1 MIFNCANIVCTLIH
15 VLRHIL
21 TVCPLDIIFVIDDS
35 SSISGNEFKRLK
47 NFLNKV
53 VDSLDIGEDRVRVG
67 VIKYA
72 KGVKDEIRL
81 DDFTTEAPLK
91 RAITRIK
98 HERGGTRT
106 GRAISRMVKAFQG
119 GFGGRSDADKIGIVI
134 TDGKSKDS
142 VAGPVRRAGREGITL
157 YGIGIGRSID
167 RSEIRSIA
175 GGDTGRTFFSTSFS
189 VLGRVTRE
197 LTAALSC

>member
-1 MIFNCANIVCTLIH
+1 MTFNCANIVCTLIH

-47 NFLNKV
+47 NFLNNV

-81 DDFTTEAPLK
+81 DDFTTKASLK
-91 RAITRIK
+91 RAIAIIK

-167 RSEIRSIA
+167 RNEIRSIA

>member
-1 MIFNCANIVCTLIH
+1 M
-15 VLRHIL
+15 
-21 TVCPLDIIFVIDDS
+21 IDDS

-81 DDFTTEAPLK
+81 DDFTTKVSLK

-142 VAGPVRRAGREGITL
+142 VAGPVRKAGRKGITL

-167 RSEIRSIA
+167 RSEIRSITE
-175 GGDTGRTFFSTSFS
+175 GDTSRTFFFTHFTI
-189 VLGRVTRE
+189 LNRVTRE
-197 LTAALSC
+197 LTVALSC